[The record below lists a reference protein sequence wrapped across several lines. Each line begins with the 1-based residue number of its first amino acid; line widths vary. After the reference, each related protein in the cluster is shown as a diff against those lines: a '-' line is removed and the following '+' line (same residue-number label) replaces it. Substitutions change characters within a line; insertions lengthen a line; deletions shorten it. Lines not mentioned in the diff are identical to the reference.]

1 MSPEYT
7 EMIAAIAIGVLSAIF
22 ISAFLILIVI
32 CRRQRLYY
40 KATVCDSQEEVTTRY
55 INLKLMYLIITT
67 FNLHTYIMH
76 FY

>member
-32 CRRQRLYY
+32 CRRQRMYY
-40 KATVCDSQEEVTTRY
+40 KAKVCENQEEIMTR
-55 INLKLMYLIITT
+55 
-67 FNLHTYIMH
+67 
-76 FY
+76 

>member
-40 KATVCDSQEEVTTRY
+40 KATACDNQDEVMTR
-55 INLKLMYLIITT
+55 
-67 FNLHTYIMH
+67 
-76 FY
+76 